1 MKDVIEEFSA
11 YVQESNDIY
20 NNAKDDDR
28 DDEMDSNNEEDS
40 RDSDDKP
47 YTEEEAKI
55 SSQCLVLMHC
65 TQATLQFSLSTLTAA
80 LDQAFKT
87 KCDSDEKMI
96 EYWMSQMHEALSSL
110 RCRAVDLSSELHV
123 PFDRKAI
130 LEKFEAGES
139 EFAAIV
145 RSIKDEN
152 FIRYC
157 IKSDVDVFEGQNKMR
172 LEEAR
177 VLLGQL

>member
-11 YVQESNDIY
+11 YVQESNDFY

-28 DDEMDSNNEEDS
+28 DDEVDSNNEEDS

-55 SSQCLVLMHC
+55 SAQCLVLMHC

-87 KCDSDEKMI
+87 KCDSDEKMDC
-96 EYWMSQMHEALSSL
+96 WMSQMHETLSSL
-110 RCRAVDLSSELHV
+110 RSRAFDLSSELHV

-130 LEKFEAGES
+130 LEKFVAGES

-145 RSIKDEN
+145 RLIKDEN

-157 IKSDVDVFEGQNKMR
+157 IKSDVDAFESQNKMR

-177 VLLGQL
+177 ILIGQL